1 MENEKFNCKEVS
13 EIAFKQFIIGVLIGI
28 SGTLSALLCIYILI
42 TYGENH

>member
-13 EIAFKQFIIGVLIGI
+13 EIAFRQFIIGVLIGI